1 MIDDNLGQGAA
12 PSSEQVDK
20 MLQASLSMT
29 EALNIANGQ
38 NETLVTQTKKALAG
52 KNRLNSQQTQ
62 PLEKNAANRSL
73 DRHVDSYFCKPE
85 MLSQHI
91 QQMSSKARYVP
102 QAEAN
107 VENPNERSSFGAQL
121 IANDI
126 HGNSDVRGA
135 ASSAISGG
143 TVNSGSTVNGERVPE
158 GISQQEQSAKGTA
171 QPQESYQ
178 KRIVTI
184 LAQGIFRQWL
194 QRRTMRLLQDS
205 PNLVE
210 THESVFYHTAMLL
223 IQNMIFAMRADGQ
236 IDRNEQQSV
245 LDFCIGVFHDW
256 IKNIRGELD
265 RMLTIDLDP
274 ELLARQVE
282 FSEESIDLYLLAAVM
297 LDRNHFL
304 EQSYLENLAACL
316 GIDPTLR
323 RHLNERAHALVRN
336 EDQAA
341 ELNAASILKTVRQ
354 GVSA

>member
-29 EALNIANGQ
+29 EALNIANGL
-38 NETLVTQTKKALAG
+38 NETLVSQTRKALAG

-62 PLEKNAANRSL
+62 PLEKNADNRSL

-85 MLSQHI
+85 MLTQHI
-91 QQMSSKARYVP
+91 QQMSSKSRYMP
-102 QAEAN
+102 Q
-107 VENPNERSSFGAQL
+107 VEEGGEDPNECSSFGEQL
-121 IANDI
+121 VANDTDSVGDTHSI
-126 HGNSDVRGA
+126 G
-135 ASSAISGG
+135 
-143 TVNSGSTVNGERVPE
+143 NSGSTVNGERVPE

>member
-29 EALNIANGQ
+29 EALNISNGLKD
-38 NETLVTQTKKALAG
+38 TLVTQTRKALAG

-62 PLEKNAANRSL
+62 PLEKNADNRSL

-85 MLSQHI
+85 MLTQHI
-91 QQMSSKARYVP
+91 QQMSSKSRYMP
-102 QAEAN
+102 Q
-107 VENPNERSSFGAQL
+107 VEEGVEDPNARSSFSAQL
-121 IANDI
+121 VANDT
-126 HGNSDVRGA
+126 NSVGDTHSIG
-135 ASSAISGG
+135 
-143 TVNSGSTVNGERVPE
+143 NSGSTVNGERVPE

>member
-12 PSSEQVDK
+12 PSSEQVDE
-20 MLQASLSMT
+20 MLHASLHMT
-29 EALNIANGQ
+29 EALNIANGL
-38 NETLVTQTKKALAG
+38 NETLVSQTRKALAG

-62 PLEKNAANRSL
+62 PLEKNADNRSL

-85 MLSQHI
+85 MLTQHI
-91 QQMSSKARYVP
+91 QLMSSKSRYMP
-102 QAEAN
+102 Q
-107 VENPNERSSFGAQL
+107 VEEGVEDPNERSSFDAQL
-121 IANDI
+121 VANDT
-126 HGNSDVRGA
+126 NSVGDTHSIG
-135 ASSAISGG
+135 
-143 TVNSGSTVNGERVPE
+143 NSGSTVNGERVPE

>member
-1 MIDDNLGQGAA
+1 
-12 PSSEQVDK
+12 

-29 EALNIANGQ
+29 EALNIANGLKD
-38 NETLVTQTKKALAG
+38 TLVTQTKKALAG
-52 KNRLNSQQTQ
+52 KNRLNSQQTL
-62 PLEKNAANRSL
+62 PLEKNADNRSL

-85 MLSQHI
+85 MLTQHI
-91 QQMSSKARYVP
+91 QQMSSKSRYMP
-102 QAEAN
+102 Q
-107 VENPNERSSFGAQL
+107 VEEGVEDPNERYSFGEQL
-121 IANDI
+121 VANDTDSVGDTNCI
-126 HGNSDVRGA
+126 GNSA
-135 ASSAISGG
+135 
-143 TVNSGSTVNGERVPE
+143 STVNGERVPE

-210 THESVFYHTAMLL
+210 TYESVFYHTAMLL

-245 LDFCIGVFHDW
+245 LDFCIGVFHDR

>member
-29 EALNIANGQ
+29 KALNIANGL
-38 NETLVTQTKKALAG
+38 NETLVSQTRKALAG

-62 PLEKNAANRSL
+62 PLEKNADNRSL

-85 MLSQHI
+85 MLTQHI
-91 QQMSSKARYVP
+91 QQMSSKSRYMP
-102 QAEAN
+102 Q
-107 VENPNERSSFGAQL
+107 VEEGVEDPNARSSFSAQL
-121 IANDI
+121 VANDT
-126 HGNSDVRGA
+126 NSVGDTHSIG
-135 ASSAISGG
+135 
-143 TVNSGSTVNGERVPE
+143 NSGSTVNGERVPE

>member
-29 EALNIANGQ
+29 EALNIANGLKD
-38 NETLVTQTKKALAG
+38 TLVTQTKKALAG
-52 KNRLNSQQTQ
+52 KNRLNSQQTL
-62 PLEKNAANRSL
+62 PLEKNADNRSL

-85 MLSQHI
+85 MLTQHI
-91 QQMSSKARYVP
+91 QQMSSKSRYMP
-102 QAEAN
+102 Q
-107 VENPNERSSFGAQL
+107 VEEGVEDPNARSSFSAQL
-121 IANDI
+121 VANDT
-126 HGNSDVRGA
+126 NSVGDTHSIG
-135 ASSAISGG
+135 
-143 TVNSGSTVNGERVPE
+143 NSGSTVNGERVPE

>member
-1 MIDDNLGQGAA
+1 
-12 PSSEQVDK
+12 
-20 MLQASLSMT
+20 MLHASLRMT
-29 EALNIANGQ
+29 EALNISNGLKD
-38 NETLVTQTKKALAG
+38 TLVTQTKKALAG
-52 KNRLNSQQTQ
+52 KNRLNSQQTL
-62 PLEKNAANRSL
+62 PLEKNADNRSL

-85 MLSQHI
+85 MLTQHI
-91 QQMSSKARYVP
+91 QQMSSKSRYMP
-102 QAEAN
+102 Q
-107 VENPNERSSFGAQL
+107 VEEGVEDPNERSSFSAQL
-121 IANDI
+121 VANDT
-126 HGNSDVRGA
+126 NSVGDTHSIG
-135 ASSAISGG
+135 
-143 TVNSGSTVNGERVPE
+143 NSGSTVNGERVPE
-158 GISQQEQSAKGTA
+158 GISKQEQSAKGTA

>member
-1 MIDDNLGQGAA
+1 
-12 PSSEQVDK
+12 
-20 MLQASLSMT
+20 
-29 EALNIANGQ
+29 
-38 NETLVTQTKKALAG
+38 
-52 KNRLNSQQTQ
+52 
-62 PLEKNAANRSL
+62 
-73 DRHVDSYFCKPE
+73 
-85 MLSQHI
+85 
-91 QQMSSKARYVP
+91 MSSKSRYMP
-102 QAEAN
+102 Q
-107 VENPNERSSFGAQL
+107 VEEGVEDPNARSSFSAQL
-121 IANDI
+121 VANDT
-126 HGNSDVRGA
+126 NSVGDTHSIG
-135 ASSAISGG
+135 
-143 TVNSGSTVNGERVPE
+143 NSGSTVNGERVPE
-158 GISQQEQSAKGTA
+158 GISQQEQSAKGTS

-205 PNLVE
+205 QNLVE

>member
-20 MLQASLSMT
+20 MLQAYLSMT
-29 EALNIANGQ
+29 EALNIANGL
-38 NETLVTQTKKALAG
+38 NETLVSQTRKALAG

-62 PLEKNAANRSL
+62 PLEKNADNRSL

-85 MLSQHI
+85 MLTQHI
-91 QQMSSKARYVP
+91 QQMSSKSRYMP
-102 QAEAN
+102 Q
-107 VENPNERSSFGAQL
+107 VEEGVEDPNARSSFSAQL
-121 IANDI
+121 VANDT
-126 HGNSDVRGA
+126 NSVGDTHSIG
-135 ASSAISGG
+135 
-143 TVNSGSTVNGERVPE
+143 NSGSTVNGERVPE

>member
-1 MIDDNLGQGAA
+1 MDDNLGQGAA
-12 PSSEQVDK
+12 PSSEQVEA
-20 MLQASLSMT
+20 MLNASLNAS
-29 EALNIANGQ
+29 EALTIANGLH
-38 NETLVTQTKKALAG
+38 ETLVTQTRKALAG
-52 KNRLNSQQTQ
+52 KNRLNSQQTL
-62 PLEKNAANRSL
+62 PLEKNADNRSL
-73 DRHVDSYFCKPE
+73 DRYVDSYFCKPE
-85 MLSQHI
+85 ALTQHI
-91 QQMSSKARYVP
+91 QQMSSQSRYMP
-102 QAEAN
+102 Q
-107 VENPNERSSFGAQL
+107 VEEDVADPNERSSFGAQL
-121 IANDI
+121 VANDTHSI
-126 HGNSDVRGA
+126 GNTHGIGN
-135 ASSAISGG
+135 
-143 TVNSGSTVNGERVPE
+143 NGSTVNGERIPE
-158 GISQQEQSAKGTA
+158 GISQQEQSAKGTS

-245 LDFCIGVFHDW
+245 LDFCIGVFHDRS
-256 IKNIRGELD
+256 KSIRGELD

-297 LDRNHFL
+297 LDRDHFL

-354 GVSA
+354 SVSA